1 MIYTYLRKLAK
12 TTEMLNLFIAAK
24 EMACFSLF
32 ENKKDL
38 SSSQNYFLS
47 HLYFYHSLNNDISA
61 KRVSEKVLSDEI
73 YENAYAHYRNNE
85 KEEKDNGKSNQKRT
99 IQGVFSKDNKI
110 SFPTEE
116 NKNA

>member
-12 TTEMLNLFIAAK
+12 KIEILNLFQAIK
-24 EMACFSLF
+24 DGFNFELF
-32 ENKKDL
+32 NNKKDL

-47 HLYFYHSLNNDISA
+47 YLYFYHSLNNDISE

-85 KEEKDNGKSNQKRT
+85 KEDNKESNTQRQF
-99 IQGVFSKDNKI
+99 QGVFSKDNKI
-110 SFPTEE
+110 IFPAKEV
-116 NKNA
+116 K